1 MPVIDRIEVDGET
14 VPNRYVSPAVAAAF
28 LSLAPATL
36 AAWRSL
42 GVGPAYTKLSAGRS
56 GAVRYPLLELERFAR
71 DPQGY
76 APRPVGPFR
85 KPSKADRARV
95 VVRHPRGRRKR

>member
-14 VPNRYVSPAVAAAF
+14 VPNRYVSPAFAAAF

-42 GVGPAYTKLSAGRS
+42 GVGPRFTKLSAGRS
-56 GAVRYPLLELERFAR
+56 GAVRYALLELERFAR

-76 APRPVGPFR
+76 APRPVGKFR
-85 KPSKADRARV
+85 APSKADRARV